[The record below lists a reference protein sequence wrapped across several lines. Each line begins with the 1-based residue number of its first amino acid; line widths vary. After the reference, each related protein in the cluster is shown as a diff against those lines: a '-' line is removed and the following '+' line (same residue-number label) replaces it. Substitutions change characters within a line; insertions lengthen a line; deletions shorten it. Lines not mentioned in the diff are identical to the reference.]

1 MTGAVG
7 QRKDIWLSTAQM
19 LADID
24 KDGHFAGLEGVCD
37 LDDPR
42 EEADEHKT
50 AGRLGGQAAP
60 SGDRPDGEDDQPGT
74 DVAHPPADTGV
85 STQSGCTPDLAA
97 DSGTQASQS
106 DPDGEPV
113 GDNPLPAASDAG
125 AGLDGA
131 KDDEAAE
138 PRYNKSIAL
147 GFAAA
152 TVVMTLVIS
161 GVMLAM
167 RHGPHTDDQDHP
179 SQPST
184 QLSVVAAPTTS
195 GAPVAGGPDNPIPY
209 TATAVGC
216 LPGSSAAQPI
226 SGTDPTQAW
235 VCVHGGMLGQHLV
248 INLGRTMVITA
259 VSLTPGWVGADA
271 AGADQWLQHRVVT
284 RVQWSFNDSPPTVVA
299 QDTHSVHGEAPQ
311 PMPGRGV
318 LASRIILLIQ
328 ETGRAPAD
336 VAPSLTPSPAPG
348 PGGLFTDI
356 LGPPASPTEPS
367 PTGTTA
373 LLPGLPPDQ
382 TRTDPADNTFAV
394 SSVKIFGHPPQ

>member
-1 MTGAVG
+1 MSGPVG

-24 KDGHFAGLEGVCD
+24 QDGPFAGLEGVCD

-42 EEADEHKT
+42 GEPDGHNTPDLLTGE
-50 AGRLGGQAAP
+50 AAP
-60 SGDRPDGEDDQPGT
+60 SGARPDGEDDQPGQG
-74 DVAHPPADTGV
+74 VVHPPADTGD
-85 STQSGCTPDLAA
+85 STRSGCAPDLAG
-97 DSGTQASQS
+97 DSDTQASQS
-106 DPDGEPV
+106 DSSDQPV
-113 GDNPLPAASDAG
+113 GDNPLPAASDVG
-125 AGLDGA
+125 AGPGGA
-131 KDDEAAE
+131 TDEEAAE

-147 GFAAA
+147 GFATA

-195 GAPVAGGPDNPIPY
+195 AGPVAGGPDNPIPY

-226 SGTDPTQAW
+226 SGTDTTQAW

-284 RVQWSFNDSPPTVVA
+284 RLQWSFNDSPPTVVA
-299 QDTHSVHGEAPQ
+299 QETHSVHGEAPQ

-336 VAPSLTPSPAPG
+336 VASSLTPSPAPG
-348 PGGLFTDI
+348 SSGLFTDI

-367 PTGTTA
+367 PTGTTGA
-373 LLPGLPPDQ
+373 LPGLPADQ